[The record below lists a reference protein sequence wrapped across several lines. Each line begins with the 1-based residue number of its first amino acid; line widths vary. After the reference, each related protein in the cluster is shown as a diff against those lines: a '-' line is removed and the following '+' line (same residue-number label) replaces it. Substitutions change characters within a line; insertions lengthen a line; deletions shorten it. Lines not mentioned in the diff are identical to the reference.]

1 MRCEEKL
8 ADALMDVMQRVEEVR
23 ETGVALVRNAL
34 IEEFSRFLVEKEEAG
49 VEGPQ
54 GAHVHDGA
62 DGEGKGRVHS
72 GKVLF
77 VLFFLMGEYSKHIS
91 VNQAIFTSLGK
102 ARHRKSV
109 QFYGA
114 ERPDLEAS
122 QRDSSP

>member
-1 MRCEEKL
+1 MKVKTASLFSIQTHRRRPP
-8 ADALMDVMQRVEEVR
+8 QRHR
-23 ETGVALVRNAL
+23 GQRRAVAR
-34 IEEFSRFLVEKEEAG
+34 AG
-49 VEGPQ
+49 AAGAHQ
-54 GAHVHDGA
+54 GGAHVHDGA